1 MQNVSGL
8 THTTPVTPP
17 AQQAQNRD
25 LIQAVQAIN
34 QTDLMGSGNELSF
47 ALDRE
52 SGRAVIRIV
61 DTDTKEVIQQVPPEY
76 VLRMAEDL
84 ALTVA
89 KKSGMSR

>member
-1 MQNVSGL
+1 MSKVSPL
-8 THTTPVTPP
+8 TQVAPVTPP

-34 QTDLMGSGNELSF
+34 KSEMLGSGNELSF

-76 VLRMAEDL
+76 VLRIAEDL
-84 ALTVA
+84 SLSVS
-89 KKSGMSR
+89 KKTDSGR